1 MSTLVKVLAS
11 VTSPPTNVSLLVNGT
26 PIAMARDGS
35 GNWAGQSTLDLPDA
49 VPIAFRAVGIA
60 FAPWTLEIKFMSL
73 PPNSRVVNDFKH
85 DDQIPAATL
94 ISILDET
101 VTLKNMV
108 TT

>member
-1 MSTLVKVLAS
+1 
-11 VTSPPTNVSLLVNGT
+11 
-26 PIAMARDGS
+26 MARDGS

-60 FAPWTLEIKFMSL
+60 LAPWTLEIKFMSL

-85 DDQIPAATL
+85 DDQIPATTL
-94 ISILDET
+94 MSILDDTITFE
-101 VTLKNMV
+101 NMV